1 VNSMDVWNL
10 PVDIVFMLVFVIL
23 ILGVI
28 ALLWQLR
35 TTRVHERLDEVG

>member
-1 VNSMDVWNL
+1 MDVGNL
-10 PVDIVFMLVFVIL
+10 PVDTVVMLVLIIL

-28 ALLWQLR
+28 ALLWPLR